1 VSGEGR
7 AERASPP
14 ARVVFFGSGTFGVPI
29 LGSLRTLPA
38 IDLAGVITLLDR
50 PAGRRATLTPTPVA
64 VAAGA
69 AGVAVLKVGSVRTPA
84 SLERISALRPDLGV
98 LADFGRIVPAELL
111 ALPAQGILNVHPSLL
126 PRHRGA
132 TPVPATILADDDA
145 AGVSVI
151 LMDEGLDTGPVL
163 DAESWPL
170 TGDETAPELEARAAA
185 VGASMVR
192 RLVPAWLAGAVVP
205 VPQPATGATLTRP
218 FRREDGR
225 LDPSR
230 PAVQLERMV
239 RALQPWPGTFV
250 ESAAGRLSILEA
262 TVAASEPGG
271 EPGRFEADGDGLALA
286 TSEGRLRLVRVQ
298 PAGGRPMSA
307 TDFRRGA
314 GRRLIGMRVD
324 GGSTRAGGF

>member
-7 AERASPP
+7 AKRASPP
-14 ARVVFFGSGTFGVPI
+14 ARVVFFGSGAFGVPI
-29 LGSLRTLPA
+29 LESLRTPPT
-38 IDLAGVITLLDR
+38 IDLAGVVTLLDR

-64 VAAGA
+64 LAAEA
-69 AGVAVLKVGSVRTPA
+69 AGVPVLKVGSVRTPE

-98 LADFGRIVPAELL
+98 LADFGRIIPAELL
-111 ALPAQGILNVHPSLL
+111 ALPAHGILNVHPSLL

-132 TPVPATILADDDA
+132 TPVPATILAGDGV

-151 LMDEGLDTGPVL
+151 LMDEGLDTGPIL
-163 DAESWPL
+163 EAESWPL
-170 TGDETAPELEARAAA
+170 TGDETAPELEAQAAA

-205 VPQPATGATLTRP
+205 VAQPATGATLTRP

-225 LDPSR
+225 LDPAL

-250 ESAAGRLSILEA
+250 ETAAGRLAILEA
-262 TVAASEPGG
+262 TVVTDAPGD
-271 EPGRFEADGDGLALA
+271 EPGRVVEDGDGLALV
-286 TSEGRLRLVRVQ
+286 TGEGRLRLVRVQ
-298 PAGGRPMSA
+298 PAGGRPMA
-307 TDFRRGA
+307 AADYRRGA
-314 GRRLIGMRVD
+314 GRGLAGTRVD
-324 GGSTRAGGF
+324 GGSSITGGT